1 MIHRYS
7 SRTFLITSS
16 QPSVAA
22 LRRNWTGQLFRIAKI
37 SSRCLMASMPS
48 LNTFAGIGL
57 ATVPS
62 LWSGDQLPVTTV
74 APPRSRLRYREA
86 VCIATPRRL
95 NGQANSSHQDVDAK
109 GARQVRASDVRR
121 FALSTSVA
129 AASSMPTT
137 PRRGHRGRGLKRPP
151 PPRCHGTAR
160 VAKNAHKI
168 RGFFNLANPAPARLA
183 LVQTLETRLQK
194 PVRVGNAMWRK
205 VFSYGA

>member
-1 MIHRYS
+1 
-7 SRTFLITSS
+7 
-16 QPSVAA
+16 
-22 LRRNWTGQLFRIAKI
+22 
-37 SSRCLMASMPS
+37 LMASMPS

-129 AASSMPTT
+129 AASSIP
-137 PRRGHRGRGLKRPP
+137 PHRGAVEVLK
-151 PPRCHGTAR
+151 
-160 VAKNAHKI
+160 
-168 RGFFNLANPAPARLA
+168 LA
-183 LVQTLETRLQK
+183 LVSASSSFDFAQDDKLRVLRLRRYAPSLRMTDCGPSTSLRMTNCGSFDFAQDEMK
-194 PVRVGNAMWRK
+194 
-205 VFSYGA
+205 F